1 MSTVVISY
9 FESERNLLW
18 TEEIE
23 QSRLGDALVDAQSR
37 GETARAAE
45 IEAAQAKLAKESV
58 PFQHRIDTWK
68 RAAARVR
75 VAASRLRAETSRRQ
89 AGSPGVCHG
98 VRQ

>member
-1 MSTVVISY
+1 MREKIAPCAHHPKQASEIASVAMSTVVISY

-45 IEAAQAKLAKESV
+45 IEAAQAKLAKERA
-58 PFQHRIDTWK
+58 PFEHNIDPWK
-68 RAAARVR
+68 R
-75 VAASRLRAETSRRQ
+75 VAAK
-89 AGSPGVCHG
+89 
-98 VRQ
+98 VRVMR